1 MAAPNFTAGD
11 VMSAARGLLNDTA
24 GQYYTNTVQIP
35 YLQMAVSE
43 LREYLELSNSPVT
56 NYTDTVLT
64 IPAGTTVIN
73 YITTPSLPQ
82 DLVQIRQA
90 WYRPTGDG
98 PFVPLNERDFLPHW
112 QDGQDLYSFLYW
124 AWYDNAMHLPASSQI
139 NDLKLDYMKEIAN
152 VVDENSQLNLING
165 QSFLNYRTAALCA
178 RYVKRDKEAAD
189 DLDINAQ
196 TSLDR
201 TVAIESKGRQTIQTR
216 RRPFRQA
223 YKNRGRF

>member
-11 VMSAARGLLNDTA
+11 VMSAVRSLLNDSA

-35 YLQMAVSE
+35 YLKIALSE

-56 NYTDTVLT
+56 NYVEAILT
-64 IPAGTTVIN
+64 IPAGTTLIS
-73 YITTPSLPQ
+73 YITTPALPS
-82 DLVQIRQA
+82 DLIEIRQL
-90 WYRPTGDG
+90 WYRPTGTG
-98 PFVPLNERDFLPHW
+98 PYVPLRQREFLPHW

-124 AWYDNAMHLPASSQI
+124 AWYDNALHLPASSQI
-139 NDLKLDYMKEIAN
+139 NDLKLDYMRQIDN
-152 VVDENSQLNLING
+152 VVDENSQLSLING

-189 DLDINAQ
+189 DMDINAQ

-201 TVAIESKGRQTIQTR
+201 TVAIESKGKQAIQTR
-216 RRPFRQA
+216 RRPFRQG